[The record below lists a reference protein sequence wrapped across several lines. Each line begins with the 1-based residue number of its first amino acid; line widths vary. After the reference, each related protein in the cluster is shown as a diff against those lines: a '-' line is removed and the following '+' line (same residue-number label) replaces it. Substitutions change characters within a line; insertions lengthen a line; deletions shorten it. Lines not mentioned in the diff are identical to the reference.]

1 MDGISTANLEM
12 EHTAA
17 SALLAPKLLSRISR
31 LEMVARQVMDGYV
44 QGLHR
49 SAHLGFATDFAQH
62 REYTP
67 GDDLK
72 RIDWRVYAKVDRYYI
87 RQYEVSTNLRAHLL
101 LDASGSMGYRG
112 PRDDMSKYRYA
123 QFTAACLAYLLLH
136 QQDSCGLITFDNK
149 IRNFIPARSTASH
162 LITLARALDAC
173 PLGTEGK
180 LSRTLH
186 EAADRLKHRS
196 MVILISD
203 LLDPAD
209 DVISALHHLRHRRHE
224 VLLLQ
229 VLAHDEIAFPF
240 RNWTLFKNMELTGH
254 ELRLDPAVVRR
265 RYLDALAAHRR
276 AIEKACSD
284 LRISYQLIDTQNSVD
299 QALTAYLSTRL
310 RERGI

>member
-1 MDGISTANLEM
+1 M
-12 EHTAA
+12 EHAAA
-17 SALLAPKLLSRISR
+17 SALLAPRLLSRISR

-44 QGLHR
+44 QGMHR

-87 RQYEVSTNLRAHLL
+87 RQYEVSTNLRAQLL
-101 LDASGSMGYRG
+101 VDASGSMGYRG
-112 PRDDMSKYRYA
+112 SHDAMSKYRYA

-136 QQDSCGLITFDNK
+136 QQDSCGLITIDDK
-149 IRNFIPARSTASH
+149 IRDFIPARSTASH

-173 PLGTEGK
+173 PLGVEGK

-186 EAADRLKHRS
+186 EAADRLKQRC

-203 LLDPAD
+203 LLDPAV

-229 VLAHDEIAFPF
+229 ILAHDEIAFPF
-240 RNWTLFKNMELTGH
+240 RQWTLFKNMELTGH

-265 RYLDALAAHRR
+265 RYLDAIGAHRR

>member
-1 MDGISTANLEM
+1 M

>member
-1 MDGISTANLEM
+1 LD
-12 EHTAA
+12 HTAA
-17 SALLAPKLLSRISR
+17 SALLAPHLLSPISR

-62 REYTP
+62 RQYVP

-87 RQYEVSTNLRAHLL
+87 RQYEVTTNLRAYLL
-101 LDASGSMGYRG
+101 VDASGSMGYRG
-112 PRDDMSKYRYA
+112 PQDAMSKYRYA

-136 QQDSCGLITFDNK
+136 QQDSCGLITMDEK
-149 IRNFIPARSTASH
+149 ICDFIPARSTASH
-162 LITLARALDAC
+162 LITLARTLDART
-173 PLGTEGK
+173 LGVEGK
-180 LSRTLH
+180 ISRTLH
-186 EAADRLKHRS
+186 EAAERLRYRS
-196 MVILISD
+196 MVIVISD
-203 LLDPAD
+203 LLEAAD
-209 DVISALHHLRHRRHE
+209 DIISALHHLRHRRHE

-240 RNWTLFKNMELTGH
+240 RQWTLFKNMESAGH
-254 ELRLDPAVVRR
+254 QLRLDPAVIRR
-265 RYLDALAAHRR
+265 NYLDALAAHRR

-284 LRISYQLIDTQNSVD
+284 LRISYQLIDTRDSVD

>member
-1 MDGISTANLEM
+1 M
-12 EHTAA
+12 EHEAA

-87 RQYEVSTNLRAHLL
+87 RQYEVSTNLRAYLL
-101 LDASGSMGYRG
+101 VDASGSMGYQG
-112 PRDDMSKYRYA
+112 QHDVMSKYRYA

-136 QQDSCGLITFDNK
+136 QQDSCGLISFDEK
-149 IRNFIPARSTASH
+149 IRDFIPARSAASH
-162 LITLARALDAC
+162 LITLARALDAR
-173 PLGTEGK
+173 PLGVEGK
-180 LSRTLH
+180 LSSTLH
-186 EAADRLKHRS
+186 EAADRLKQRS
-196 MVILISD
+196 MIILISD
-203 LLDPAD
+203 LLETAD

-229 VLAHDEIAFPF
+229 ILSHDEIVFPF
-240 RNWTLFKNMELTGH
+240 RKWTLFKNMESAGH

-265 RYLDALAAHRR
+265 RYLEAMRIHRR

-284 LRISYQLIDTQNSVD
+284 LHISHQLIDTQKSVD

>member
-1 MDGISTANLEM
+1 M
-12 EHTAA
+12 EHAAA
-17 SALLAPKLLSRISR
+17 SALLAPELLSRISR